1 MGGRPAGFTV
11 HRQAAMADIGAQR
24 GDGLWGWDA
33 LLVDDGTFADVVVAF
48 DAEQVRLDADSRAT
62 SLQITFVEVQKIT
75 MWDDH
80 GNDLP
85 DDQISDAV
93 RQQVIQAAQEAF
105 EMHKDAITEVLNHP
119 IPPKA

>member
-48 DAEQVRLDADSRAT
+48 DSEQVKLDADSKAT

-85 DDQISDAV
+85 DDQIPDAV
-93 RQQVIQAAQEAF
+93 RQQVIQAAQDAF
-105 EMHKDAITEVLNHP
+105 EMHKDAIADVLSHP